1 MEFFFQFLKMQNTL
15 YYIMQSSYAENTFK
29 Q

>member
-1 MEFFFQFLKMQNTL
+1 MDFFFQFLKMHNTL